1 MNDAE
6 AAFIDAMAGHL
17 YRRGLQRMPARVWSW
32 LLICDPP
39 EQTAEQLAHELHA
52 SRGAISAAVRD
63 LGRARLL
70 QRTRNRGD
78 RRDYFSTPPAVLRRL
93 ISGMGPVLSEGREIA
108 NEGLTL
114 LADRPAADRDRLR
127 ELRDVY
133 GYYEREWPGI
143 TERYLSERR
152 DDGAI
157 GSIGSRTETPAPST
171 NATPGVAE
179 SA

>member
-1 MNDAE
+1 VNDAE
-6 AAFIDAMAGHL
+6 AAFVDAMAGHL

-32 LLICDPP
+32 LLISDPP

-52 SRGAISAAVRD
+52 SRGAISTAVRD

-93 ISGMGPVLSEGREIA
+93 ISGMGPVLTEGREIA
-108 NEGLTL
+108 DEGLAL
-114 LADRPAADRDRLR
+114 LAGRSNADRDRLQ

-133 GYYEREWPGI
+133 SYYEREWPSI
-143 TERYLSERR
+143 TERYLRGR
-152 DDGAI
+152 HDGGAAI
-157 GSIGSRTETPAPST
+157 GPRTEPPTQTAAPS
-171 NATPGVAE
+171 VAE
-179 SA
+179 TA

>member
-1 MNDAE
+1 MPVNSSE
-6 AAFIDAMAGHL
+6 AAFVEAMAGHL
-17 YRRGLQRMPARVWSW
+17 YRRGMQRMPARVWSW
-32 LLICDPP
+32 LLIRGPP

-70 QRTRNRGD
+70 HRTRNHGD

-93 ISGMGPVLSEGREIA
+93 ISGMGPILTEGREIA
-108 NEGLTL
+108 DEGLDL
-114 LADRPAADRDRLR
+114 LANRPPADRDRLQ

-133 GYYEREWPGI
+133 GYYECEWPDI
-143 TERYLSERR
+143 TERYLRGRR
-152 DDGAI
+152 SDGV
-157 GSIGSRTETPAPST
+157 APEVAMPHT
-171 NATPGVAE
+171 ATPGAAE